1 MFDGFRRFWRGV
13 MRMFGYTTLKNIVGK
28 DIALSDT
35 MINAIDDW
43 KKMLNGQAEWL
54 TDYIES
60 LRIEQGICREFA
72 DVVLTEM
79 ETSVSIERLNRIYQK
94 AVADLNE
101 NLQDGLGLGS
111 FVLKPNGDN
120 MLGRDF
126 LCKIRKNVSTP

>member
-60 LRIEQGICREFA
+60 LRIEQGINSCV
-72 DVVLTEM
+72 DH
-79 ETSVSIERLNRIYQK
+79 
-94 AVADLNE
+94 
-101 NLQDGLGLGS
+101 
-111 FVLKPNGDN
+111 
-120 MLGRDF
+120 
-126 LCKIRKNVSTP
+126 

>member
-111 FVLKPNGDN
+111 FVLKPIGPN
-120 MLGRDF
+120 
-126 LCKIRKNVSTP
+126 KS